1 MTHQHDQYD
10 QLSPHDQRL
19 LDALVECEFDPEA
32 LELLS
37 AADRRRVDAIMDLF
51 ELLND
56 YPVEDADE
64 TLVHA
69 TLARIDRHE
78 ERASARLAFDATQ
91 AQAGDVPRGRRIR
104 MPDFITIAAVILIA
118 ASVIWPTTNFLRQ
131 RTVDAGCANNLRLLG
146 VAFNHYASDYDGA
159 MPVVAQAG
167 MFNGWS
173 TKAHN
178 ELNLNPL
185 LEAGYCEIGHLDCPG
200 NHNLD
205 PSYSYQWQLSDRP
218 MVWGVG
224 RITLAL
230 GDRNPMVDAA
240 RAGRWVPAL
249 SISLNH
255 NGRGQNVLATDGAWI
270 WLVQPLFGSSDNIW
284 LPMGVLFLRPGDQ
297 PIDSNDIFL
306 AH

>member
-1 MTHQHDQYD
+1 
-10 QLSPHDQRL
+10 
-19 LDALVECEFDPEA
+19 
-32 LELLS
+32 
-37 AADRRRVDAIMDLF
+37 
-51 ELLND
+51 
-56 YPVEDADE
+56 
-64 TLVHA
+64 
-69 TLARIDRHE
+69 
-78 ERASARLAFDATQ
+78 
-91 AQAGDVPRGRRIR
+91 

-185 LEAGYCEIGHLDCPG
+185 LEAGYCKIGHLDCPG

-205 PSYSYQWQLSDRP
+205 PSYSYQWQLSHRRP
-218 MVWGVG
+218 VWGVG
-224 RITLAL
+224 RITLAM

-255 NGRGQNVLATDGAWI
+255 NGRGQTVLATDGAWI
-270 WLVQPLFGSSDNIW
+270 WLEQPLFGSGDNIW

-297 PIDSNDIFL
+297 PSDPNDVFL